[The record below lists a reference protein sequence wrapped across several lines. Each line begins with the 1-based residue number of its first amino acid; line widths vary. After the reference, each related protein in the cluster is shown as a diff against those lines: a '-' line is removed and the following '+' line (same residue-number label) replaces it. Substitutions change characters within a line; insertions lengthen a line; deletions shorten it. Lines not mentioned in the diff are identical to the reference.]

1 MRVKTGTARSNRG
14 CGMSSPSS
22 LIRNGTTGPS
32 SGGGGGSWRAV
43 AVSVRMLRHYDATH
57 AQIEAETARL
67 ALARWIDASGYRS
80 AGYARE
86 VTLEWSED
94 PDQWVT
100 ELQRPIECE

>member
-1 MRVKTGTARSNRG
+1 MLTDPQRY
-14 CGMSSPSS
+14 
-22 LIRNGTTGPS
+22 NGTVIG
-32 SGGGGGSWRAV
+32 GGGGGSSHAV

-86 VTLEWSED
+86 VY
-94 PDQWVT
+94 PRAQ
-100 ELQRPIECE
+100 